1 MTKGRKI
8 NNISNYINAFLCL
21 KNMKK
26 QYKQS
31 QRHINYVLVAER
43 LFLQHMN
50 IINCYENVKN
60 INFYENVKTES

>member
-31 QRHINYVLVAER
+31 QRHINYILVAKLLIRVAYEYPQ
-43 LFLQHMN
+43 FL
-50 IINCYENVKN
+50 
-60 INFYENVKTES
+60 